1 MGGVCCKEED
11 IDFAGEI
18 ELSHFHLL
26 RSVGKGAFGKV
37 RVVQHKKTKE
47 IYALKYINKAKCI
60 RMRAVENI
68 IQERRLLE
76 EVEFSLICNLRYAFQ
91 DDENL
96 FMVLDLML
104 GGDLRF
110 HLERAGP
117 MREDVVRFY
126 IAELALA
133 LDALHSRRII
143 HRDLKPDNVLL
154 DEHGHAHLTD
164 FNIAVYYHPS
174 KPLMSIAG
182 SMAYMAP
189 EVLLRKGYFESV
201 DWWSLGVVMFELLF
215 GRRPF
220 RGKSNELLT
229 NSILRDPLPF
239 PENVHDMISAS
250 CLDVLSKLCER
261 DISKRLG
268 CTAEGLDALKSHP
281 WFNGLEWDKLINK
294 EATPPFE
301 PDSKRANFDATHE
314 LEELLMEDNPLKA
327 KKRAQ
332 TSPETE
338 LSTEMQMMEDKFIIY
353 DFTKVK
359 RSHSLNRGKIMRTA
373 TGGSNN
379 AVGITGGY
387 HDLHKIGGNT
397 THLDG
402 SLTVTRNSTGR
413 IEHLPMKGA
422 PPPKIPRPESP
433 SDRVGQD
440 RFNPDEDKLSLISS
454 SDLAPSSNTANDN
467 KSDHRRNHRGTHEV
481 TQTQAQNPRVSIY
494 RLAEKIEDSEDG
506 TVAELPANTPIQ
518 ATPKTSATH
527 ERFDAPLPPL
537 PQSEQQQHTSVH
549 HQRQHH
555 IQQQQYA
562 NSTRPSSPTNS
573 SRHSSLSTPPT
584 THNSSPATQKLGAAG
599 TILFSTP
606 DSAASLSSIA
616 TSTTMAN
623 GSPSLMDS
631 AAIYHSSRSSSR
643 PLRGRESSLGQS
655 ISSATTTTGAATMAG
670 NTRLI
675 SQQNTTPATVVARN
689 TSAVNTPNA
698 PPHRA
703 MANSYEHQT
712 VPSNS
717 TSNSTPPVRPM
728 SAYTTS
734 HTASHDEG
742 FQETKSLTMVYIPTS
757 LSHHQFRTES
767 ISVMDDFTA
776 ETTAAAMAAT
786 EVTSGAKLSVKT
798 GSGGRG
804 ELNEKASMASKGDCV
819 LSMKQQ
825 QHTVLA

>member
-1 MGGVCCKEED
+1 MGAACCKEEA
-11 IDFAGEI
+11 IDFTAEI

-126 IAELALA
+126 VAELALA
-133 LDALHSRRII
+133 LDALHSRRIV

-220 RGKSNELLT
+220 RGKSNDLLT

-239 PENVHDMISAS
+239 PENVHDMISAP
-250 CLDVLSKLCER
+250 CLDVLSRLCER

-268 CTAEGLDALKSHP
+268 CTPDGLDAVKNHP
-281 WFNGLEWDKLINK
+281 WFNGIEWDKLVTK

-301 PDSKRANFDATHE
+301 PDSKKANFDATHE

-332 TSPETE
+332 PTPETE
-338 LSTEMQMMEDKFIIY
+338 LSTEMQLMEDKFIIY
-353 DFTKVK
+353 DFNKVR
-359 RSHSLNRGKIMRTA
+359 RSHSLNRGKITRSGTSQSTNVVSA
-373 TGGSNN
+373 
-379 AVGITGGY
+379 GGY
-387 HDLHKIGGNT
+387 HDLHKINSTSTLEGT
-397 THLDG
+397 L
-402 SLTVTRNSTGR
+402 VATRNSTGR
-413 IEHLPMKGA
+413 IEQLPMMGA
-422 PPPKIPRPESP
+422 PPHKIPRPESP

-440 RFNPDEDKLSLISS
+440 RFNPDEDKLSLIST
-454 SDLAPSSNTANDN
+454 DLS
-467 KSDHRRNHRGTHEV
+467 HRTGAKHEV

-494 RLAEKIEDSEDG
+494 RLQEKAEGSEDEA
-506 TVAELPANTPIQ
+506 VVMPPATTAIPAAPQ
-518 ATPKTSATH
+518 RSFSH
-527 ERFDAPLPPL
+527 ERFTGLPHSGSPDPPQHPLV
-537 PQSEQQQHTSVH
+537 QH
-549 HQRQHH
+549 HQRQH
-555 IQQQQYA
+555 YA
-562 NSTRPSSPTNS
+562 NSTTPSSPSNS
-573 SRHSSLSTPPT
+573 SGNSSLSTPPT
-584 THNSSPATQKLGAAG
+584 THNSSPATQKLGDAG
-599 TILFSTP
+599 TILFSAP
-606 DSAASLSSIA
+606 DSNASLSSV
-616 TSTTMAN
+616 T
-623 GSPSLMDS
+623 PSGTPLMDS
-631 AAIYHSSRSSSR
+631 ASIFNASR
-643 PLRGRESSLGQS
+643 PRPRGREGQFNSSMPSPLG
-655 ISSATTTTGAATMAG
+655 AN
-670 NTRLI
+670 NTI
-675 SQQNTTPATVVARN
+675 ASTAR
-689 TSAVNTPNA
+689 SGQP
-698 PPHRA
+698 
-703 MANSYEHQT
+703 Y
-712 VPSNS
+712 
-717 TSNSTPPVRPM
+717 STPPTARSGRSFEFLASTQQQQQGAPARPV
-728 SAYTTS
+728 SAYTVS
-734 HTASHDEG
+734 HTSHDEG
-742 FQETKSLTMVYIPTS
+742 FQETKSLTMAYIPTL
-757 LSHHQFRTES
+757 LSQNGFQTS
-767 ISVMDDFTA
+767 ITISGMDGSN
-776 ETTAAAMAAT
+776 ETPSEAT
-786 EVTSGAKLSVKT
+786 
-798 GSGGRG
+798 GG
-804 ELNEKASMASKGDCV
+804 DTY
-819 LSMKQQ
+819 
-825 QHTVLA
+825 QHTKHSNSYQTQDVKDEPKGAEKRALAEEAALPMQQSVLV

>member
-1 MGGVCCKEED
+1 MGAACCKEEA
-11 IDFAGEI
+11 IDFNGEI

-126 IAELALA
+126 VAELALA
-133 LDALHSRRII
+133 LDALHSRRIV

-220 RGKSNELLT
+220 RGKSNDLLT

-239 PENVHDMISAS
+239 PENVHDMISAP
-250 CLDVLSKLCER
+250 CLDVLSRLCER

-268 CTAEGLDALKSHP
+268 CTPDGLDALKNHP
-281 WFNGLEWDKLINK
+281 WFNGIEWDKLVTK

-332 TSPETE
+332 PTPETE
-338 LSTEMQMMEDKFIIY
+338 LSTEMQLMEDKFIIY
-353 DFTKVK
+353 DFNKVR
-359 RSHSLNRGKIMRTA
+359 RSHSLNRGKITRSGTSQSTNVVSA
-373 TGGSNN
+373 
-379 AVGITGGY
+379 GGY
-387 HDLHKIGGNT
+387 HDLQKINSTSTLEGT
-397 THLDG
+397 L
-402 SLTVTRNSTGR
+402 VATRNSTGR
-413 IEHLPMKGA
+413 IEQLPMMGA

-440 RFNPDEDKLSLISS
+440 RFNPDEDNLSLTST
-454 SDLAPSSNTANDN
+454 DLS
-467 KSDHRRNHRGTHEV
+467 HRTGAKHEV

-494 RLAEKIEDSEDG
+494 RLPEKAEESEDEA
-506 TVAELPANTPIQ
+506 VVMLPATTAIPVAPQ
-518 ATPKTSATH
+518 RSFSH
-527 ERFDAPLPPL
+527 ERLTGLPHSGSPDPPQPLI
-537 PQSEQQQHTSVH
+537 QH
-549 HQRQHH
+549 HQRQH
-555 IQQQQYA
+555 YA
-562 NSTRPSSPTNS
+562 NSTTPSSPSNS
-573 SRHSSLSTPPT
+573 SGNSSLSTPPT
-584 THNSSPATQKLGAAG
+584 THNSSPATQKLGDAG
-599 TILFSTP
+599 TILFSAP
-606 DSAASLSSIA
+606 DSNASLSSM
-616 TSTTMAN
+616 T
-623 GSPSLMDS
+623 PSGTPLMDPAS
-631 AAIYHSSRSSSR
+631 IFNASR
-643 PLRGRESSLGQS
+643 PRPRGREASTQQQQQ
-655 ISSATTTTGAATMAG
+655 GA
-670 NTRLI
+670 
-675 SQQNTTPATVVARN
+675 PA
-689 TSAVNTPNA
+689 
-698 PPHRA
+698 
-703 MANSYEHQT
+703 
-712 VPSNS
+712 
-717 TSNSTPPVRPM
+717 RPM
-728 SAYTTS
+728 SAYTVS
-734 HTASHDEG
+734 HTSHDEG
-742 FQETKSLTMVYIPTS
+742 FQETKSLTMAYIPTL
-757 LSHHQFRTES
+757 LSQNGFQTSITISGMDES
-767 ISVMDDFTA
+767 NETPSEATGDHTKHSNSYQTQDVKDEPKGMEKRALA
-776 ETTAAAMAAT
+776 EEAALPM
-786 EVTSGAKLSVKT
+786 
-798 GSGGRG
+798 
-804 ELNEKASMASKGDCV
+804 
-819 LSMKQQ
+819 
-825 QHTVLA
+825 

>member
-1 MGGVCCKEED
+1 MGVACCKEEA
-11 IDFAGEI
+11 IDFTGEI

-126 IAELALA
+126 VAELALA
-133 LDALHSRRII
+133 LDALHTRRIV

-220 RGKSNELLT
+220 RGKSNDLLT

-239 PENVHDMISAS
+239 PENVHDMISAP
-250 CLDVLSKLCER
+250 CLDVLSRLCER

-268 CTAEGLDALKSHP
+268 CTSDGLDAFKNHP
-281 WFNGLEWDKLINK
+281 WFDGMEWDKLVTK

-338 LSTEMQMMEDKFIIY
+338 LSIEMQLMEDKFIIY

-359 RSHSLNRGKIMRTA
+359 RSHSLNRGKIMRTG
-373 TGGSNN
+373 TSGTTN
-379 AVGITGGY
+379 AVGA
-387 HDLHKIGGNT
+387 DLHKINST
-397 THLDG
+397 STLDG
-402 SLTVTRNSTGR
+402 TLVATRNSTGR
-413 IEHLPMKGA
+413 IEQLPMMGA

-440 RFNPDEDKLSLISS
+440 RFNPDEDKLSLIST
-454 SDLAPSSNTANDN
+454 DLS
-467 KSDHRRNHRGTHEV
+467 HRTGSKNEV

-494 RLAEKIEDSEDG
+494 RLQEKAEEAEDEA
-506 TVAELPANTPIQ
+506 VVMLPA
-518 ATPKTSATH
+518 ATAISVDPRPFSQV
-527 ERFDAPLPPL
+527 PLSGSPDQL
-537 PQSEQQQHTSVH
+537 PQNPLIQQ
-549 HQRQHH
+549 HQRQH
-555 IQQQQYA
+555 YA
-562 NSTRPSSPTNS
+562 NSTTPSSPSHS
-573 SRHSSLSTPPT
+573 SGHSSLSTPPT

-599 TILFSTP
+599 TALFSAP
-606 DSAASLSSIA
+606 DSGASLSSITPSGTPLMDTA
-616 TSTTMAN
+616 SIFNQASRPRPRGRQGQFN
-623 GSPSLMDS
+623 SSSPSPLSHAHDGTL
-631 AAIYHSSRSSSR
+631 ATTRSSQ
-643 PLRGRESSLGQS
+643 P
-655 ISSATTTTGAATMAG
+655 
-670 NTRLI
+670 
-675 SQQNTTPATVVARN
+675 
-689 TSAVNTPNA
+689 
-698 PPHRA
+698 
-703 MANSYEHQT
+703 Y
-712 VPSNS
+712 
-717 TSNSTPPVRPM
+717 STPLIARSGRSFEILASTQQQQHASPARPM

-734 HTASHDEG
+734 HAAHDEG
-742 FQETKSLTMVYIPTS
+742 FQETKSLTMAYIPTS
-757 LSHHQFRTES
+757 LSNGFQTPLGIGLEGFNETPANVTEDAY
-767 ISVMDDFTA
+767 IKHNNVYKTR
-776 ETTAAAMAAT
+776 
-786 EVTSGAKLSVKT
+786 GAKDQEPK
-798 GSGGRG
+798 G
-804 ELNEKASMASKGDCV
+804 EKRALAEDAQM
-819 LSMKQQ
+819 Q
-825 QHTVLA
+825 TVLV

>member
-1 MGGVCCKEED
+1 MGVACCKEEA
-11 IDFAGEI
+11 IDFTGEI

-126 IAELALA
+126 VAELALA
-133 LDALHSRRII
+133 LDALHTRRIV

-220 RGKSNELLT
+220 RGKSNDLLT

-239 PENVHDMISAS
+239 PENVHDMISAP
-250 CLDVLSKLCER
+250 CLDVLSRLCER

-268 CTAEGLDALKSHP
+268 CTSDGLDAFKNHP
-281 WFNGLEWDKLINK
+281 WFDGMEWDKLVTK

-338 LSTEMQMMEDKFIIY
+338 LSIEMQLMEDKFIIY

-359 RSHSLNRGKIMRTA
+359 RSHSLNRGKIMRTG
-373 TGGSNN
+373 TSGTTN
-379 AVGITGGY
+379 AVGA
-387 HDLHKIGGNT
+387 DLHKINST
-397 THLDG
+397 STLDG
-402 SLTVTRNSTGR
+402 TLVATRNSTGR
-413 IEHLPMKGA
+413 IEQLPMMGA

-440 RFNPDEDKLSLISS
+440 RFNPDEDKLSLIST
-454 SDLAPSSNTANDN
+454 DLS
-467 KSDHRRNHRGTHEV
+467 HRTGSKNEV

-494 RLAEKIEDSEDG
+494 RLQEKAEEAEDEA
-506 TVAELPANTPIQ
+506 VVMLPA
-518 ATPKTSATH
+518 ATAISVDPRPFSQV
-527 ERFDAPLPPL
+527 PLSGSPDQL
-537 PQSEQQQHTSVH
+537 PQNPLIQQ
-549 HQRQHH
+549 HQRQH
-555 IQQQQYA
+555 YA
-562 NSTRPSSPTNS
+562 NSTTPSSPSHS
-573 SRHSSLSTPPT
+573 SGHSSLSTPPT

-599 TILFSTP
+599 TALFSAP
-606 DSAASLSSIA
+606 DSGASLSSI
-616 TSTTMAN
+616 T
-623 GSPSLMDS
+623 PSGTPLMDTAS
-631 AAIYHSSRSSSR
+631 IFNQASR
-643 PLRGRESSLGQS
+643 PRPRGRQAS
-655 ISSATTTTGAATMAG
+655 T
-670 NTRLI
+670 
-675 SQQNTTPATVVARN
+675 QQQQHASPA
-689 TSAVNTPNA
+689 
-698 PPHRA
+698 
-703 MANSYEHQT
+703 
-712 VPSNS
+712 
-717 TSNSTPPVRPM
+717 RPM

-734 HTASHDEG
+734 HAAHDEG
-742 FQETKSLTMVYIPTS
+742 FQETKSLTMAYIPTS
-757 LSHHQFRTES
+757 LSNGFQTPLGIGLEGFNETPANVTEDAY
-767 ISVMDDFTA
+767 IKHNNVYKTR
-776 ETTAAAMAAT
+776 
-786 EVTSGAKLSVKT
+786 GAKDQEPK
-798 GSGGRG
+798 G
-804 ELNEKASMASKGDCV
+804 EKRALAEDAQM
-819 LSMKQQ
+819 Q
-825 QHTVLA
+825 TVLV